1 MISKEEEFE
10 RNIAQYESQINELKR
25 TIETLST
32 DNSQDQIV
40 TENHLLQTKLQKIE
54 EEFEKLTTQ
63 YQTLSQD
70 HQQLLILKEESEKN
84 FKELEFDRE
93 RVLEDNQ
100 KLSEL
105 NFQIETSLS
114 IVFFSFPFQNKK
126 IKINKL
132 YNKI

>member
-1 MISKEEEFE
+1 LISKEEFE

-114 IVFFSFPFQNKK
+114 IVFFSFPFQNK
-126 IKINKL
+126 NK
-132 YNKI
+132 

>member
-1 MISKEEEFE
+1 MISKEEFE

-114 IVFFSFPFQNKK
+114 IVFFSFPFQNK
-126 IKINKL
+126 NK
-132 YNKI
+132 